1 MIEEFKKLYE
11 ECGGEMDDCVS
22 EGEWTQDYKY
32 QLRDD
37 VYKYKDTFI
46 QVSQSRSGSYH
57 TDWDYD
63 APVFSEVRPEE
74 RVVTTTV
81 WHLVK

>member
-11 ECGGEMDDCVS
+11 EYDGEMDDCVS
-22 EGEWTQDYKY
+22 EGEWVQDYKY

-46 QVSQSRSGSYH
+46 QVSQRRSGSYH
-57 TDWDYD
+57 TDWYYSDPD
-63 APVFSEVRPEE
+63 FFEVRSEE
-74 RVVTTTV
+74 IVIKKTV
-81 WHLVK
+81 WRLVK